1 MAPAS
6 GRPAVTDLR
15 WGSATDIGLVR
26 ANNQDQL
33 LVAAPL
39 FAVADGMGGHA
50 AGEVAS
56 ALACEALGRAFEA
69 AGPPSA
75 AALGDAAHQ
84 ANQVVYDRAGADP
97 ELHGMGT
104 TLVAVALVENG
115 SGDCLAVANVGDSRV
130 YMLRDGEIRQVTK
143 DHSLVAEL
151 VAEGQIAPE
160 EAERHPQRHVLS
172 RALGVYPDVE
182 VDLTVV
188 APRRHDRFLLCS
200 DGLSREVSDDQ
211 IASVLRRLADPDEAA
226 RALIEQAKARGG
238 ADNITVVVVD
248 VVDAPDQADA
258 GRAAGPGD
266 SPTLAT
272 PAVSA
277 AAAKTTAASPGDTT
291 TTPAASVAA
300 ARPAGP
306 AAASP
311 AARPATAGPA
321 GPSRRDKRRQA
332 RAARPR
338 GAPILTVRFVAFLIA
353 LLAVATVAVGGVEL
367 YARSSYYV
375 GLVGGELTIYQGR
388 PGGVLWINPTVV
400 TRTGVTTAQIEPRHL
415 GELNAGQVEP
425 GLGAARRYVANL
437 RAEEQNARQGG
448 SAQPRGAP

>member
-1 MAPAS
+1 MALAW
-6 GRPAVTDLR
+6 GGLAVTDLR

-104 TLVAVALVENG
+104 TLVAVALVEDG

-130 YMLRDGEIRQVTK
+130 YVLRDGELRQVTK

-248 VVDAPDQADA
+248 VVDAADHA
-258 GRAAGPGD
+258 GAGDP
-266 SPTLAT
+266 PTRAT

-277 AAAKTTAASPGDTT
+277 AAAKATGAAAKATAATPGDTT
-291 TTPAASVAA
+291 TTPAASAA
-300 ARPAGP
+300 AASPAGP
-306 AAASP
+306 AAD
-311 AARPATAGPA
+311 PA
-321 GPSRRDKRRQA
+321 GPRRRDKRRQA

-353 LLAVATVAVGGVEL
+353 LLAVAAIAVGGVEL

-388 PGGVLWINPTVV
+388 PGGVLWISSSVV
-400 TRTGVTTAQIEPRHL
+400 ARTGVTTAQIEPRHL

-425 GLGAARRYVANL
+425 GLGAARQYVANL

-448 SAQPRGAP
+448 SARPRGAP